1 MYTNEMLWILLLVIS
16 YLGVILIYRFFG
28 RAGLYAWVAMSV
40 ILANIQVVK
49 TISLF
54 GFVTA
59 EGNIIYSSIYLVTDI
74 LNENYGKKEA
84 KKAVWIGFFILIM
97 ATITMQIVL
106 QFIPDQSDTL
116 GGALG
121 QVFGILPRIAL
132 ASIIAYLISQFLEV
146 SLYAKLK
153 EKMKGRQLWLRNNIT
168 SVIAQ
173 TIDNIIFTWIAFVG
187 FFGLFGWGQ
196 IFEWPIIISIFFTTI
211 IMKYIVSFFDTFV
224 IYMARKIKP
233 KATSS

>member
-1 MYTNEMLWILLLVIS
+1 MLWILLLVIS